1 MLFPPPQG
9 FPKLFINNWFPSC
22 ISAKKAGN
30 RRDGTKRLSWI
41 RSNKKGL
48 RYGRFCSF
56 QCFKI
61 WPDCL
66 NFKHW
71 PILSSAS
78 GALLISWTQYTCII
92 RSELSFTVKS
102 TLNYNRVLQQKKKK
116 KKRINQLYPD
126 QTPLYATSDQDVHGL
141 GINLSNL
148 GPTNRVDQNKKEEEE
163 NGCVQAVHSF
173 ITLSKATFDLLDTPT
188 APGCF
193 AVSVYSH
200 VSHKRINYQIT
211 VTDNS
216 C

>member
-1 MLFPPPQG
+1 MDL
-9 FPKLFINNWFPSC
+9 
-22 ISAKKAGN
+22 
-30 RRDGTKRLSWI
+30 I
-41 RSNKKGL
+41 RSNKKDL
-48 RYGRFCSF
+48 RFCSF

-78 GALLISWTQYTCII
+78 GALLIFCREIYL
-92 RSELSFTVKS
+92 ELYSRVKAI
-102 TLNYNRVLQQKKKK
+102 NKKKS
-116 KKRINQLYPD
+116 NQKYPD

-148 GPTNRVDQNKKEEEE
+148 GLTNHVDQNKKEEEE

-173 ITLSKATFDLLDTPT
+173 ITLSKATFDLLDTPI

-193 AVSVYSH
+193 SVSVYSH
-200 VSHKRINYQIT
+200 VSHKRINYQTT
-211 VTDNS
+211 VTDDS